1 MAFLCFCLASIKH
14 VLEKKLYM
22 YVKINLTA
30 MTNFYIFLLISTKYV
45 DNTVTF

>member
-1 MAFLCFCLASIKH
+1 MFLFGKYKTCF
-14 VLEKKLYM
+14 LEKKLYM